1 MKTLVRLF
9 SLIGLVLLASIFAG
23 VYLDV
28 RDFDRTEGGYE
39 PPYAGVTGE
48 PVDWDSMDLT
58 STGLANRGHIVNVL
72 VNGTTGMISFEIFKQ
87 EIDWRKFSDRALVVQ
102 KPREALLRRG
112 FKPEFWKCITSCCT
126 IG

>member
-1 MKTLVRLF
+1 MKTFVRLF
-9 SLIGLVLLASIFAG
+9 PLIGLVLLTSIFAG

-28 RDFDRTEGGYE
+28 KDFDRTEGGYE

-48 PVDWDSMDLT
+48 LIDWDSMDLT
-58 STGLANRGHIVNVL
+58 STGLAKRGHIVNVL

-87 EIDWRKFSDRALVVQ
+87 EIDWRTFSDRALVVH

-112 FKPEFWKCITSCCT
+112 FKPEF
-126 IG
+126 